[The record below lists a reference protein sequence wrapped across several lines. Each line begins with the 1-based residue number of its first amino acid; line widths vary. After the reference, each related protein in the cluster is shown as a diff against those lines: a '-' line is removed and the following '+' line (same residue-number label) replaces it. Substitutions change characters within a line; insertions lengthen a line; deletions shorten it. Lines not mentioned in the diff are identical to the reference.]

1 MTQAIAALRS
11 VGMTVE
17 GKIAGPLL
25 RAPLSSDA
33 ASLSEREIRA
43 SEITTFLRIALKSVC
58 DEERIK
64 RISSHSLKRTP
75 LAWCAKFGVAEPV
88 RSVLGRH
95 VSATAGSQAIY
106 AVDLATSAVKEF
118 EQVLGRISSGSFN
131 PDNPRAE
138 YFVSAASTPPVA
150 PQGDEVKAE
159 AEEPDAPMPT
169 SPIIVVGSDSE
180 SSSVSSD
187 SDTGSSSEDEAPPAK
202 VVRSEWPWSLDKA
215 LMHAKSKKCHY
226 VMAKSGGGNAIL
238 ACGKVGSGNY
248 VAPASFDQAHFKKRC
263 SEVKLSDAAFG
274 QLTALGITT
283 LGTAAHTVGTPGQDI
298 PDALIRE
305 WIETNTPGL
314 PLGDVAALKRI
325 FFESQTL
332 VLSSLRQSILD
343 PDATTKQKLPEAE
356 KSQRLSAFKAANPGL
371 FLDATSEP
379 GHSLL
384 ELACEQERQNVLQ
397 HIPIE
402 KCVSRQHEILNH
414 QKPSKMLELEAG
426 HIAVKET
433 SEVPE
438 QPVHGALAL
447 LEGLKRRG
455 YAYVMARCV
464 SLAPYEAYLA
474 KLMQHFRRAPPPNH
488 QRVGIDQL
496 IDADKMVFVY
506 LLEQG
511 VKPRAK
517 ADGSYELDSALHDAL
532 NSYQVSSLLLPLP
545 AGSKR
550 KLTPPTKQPWK
561 PLRCLPAL
569 RQREPMTVLAQEIF
583 QRSAGSC
590 NWTPNPSHNVVW
602 TRVLTQYA
610 KQWIG
615 DMPFTSVALLA
626 NLATTVV
633 FGDVLPVSGQC
644 IYFDAHLR
652 HATMPWSGRRVV
664 LAGFVI
670 KGYEAI
676 SDLVR
681 HGDLAAVERPI
692 FVAPQV
698 PVVFEL
704 FAGESASHT
713 HLPWGTNS
721 SGFATKEETAYPP
734 PLAAQIATAI
744 ARHLVDCE
752 WSPPEA
758 LPQPHSLLTA
768 CRAAVNEQPKSSKFP
783 ALVPEHCAVVLVKGP
798 RSVLSALPCAPM
810 ARIKC
815 PWPVPAAC
823 SCKLSVI
830 PAEDADLCE
839 VAWGIPHSPQA
850 FVASAAK
857 AGHPKSILAPKRLVL
872 WREIME
878 DLGYKDVAVFNEV
891 VEGTNLLGQVPLTGL
906 SQGSVDDEVKKK
918 SMEEHQA
925 GWLQGTGE
933 EAKVRLI
940 DDMSAST
947 VN

>member
-545 AGSKR
+545 AGKTR
-550 KLTPPTKQPWK
+550 NDQNAQIPI
-561 PLRCLPAL
+561 PLKL
-569 RQREPMTVLAQEIF
+569 RQLGGRA
-583 QRSAGSC
+583 
-590 NWTPNPSHNVVW
+590 
-602 TRVLTQYA
+602 LTKNGLRICFGY
-610 KQWIG
+610 
-615 DMPFTSVALLA
+615 
-626 NLATTVV
+626 NLE
-633 FGDVLPVSGQC
+633 GDVLPVSGQC

-676 SDLVR
+676 SAIWSVTVISLLSSGR
-681 HGDLAAVERPI
+681 SSLPRRFLTFALSESPLTTALSAAS
-692 FVAPQV
+692 
-698 PVVFEL
+698 
-704 FAGESASHT
+704 ESASHT

-830 PAEDADLCE
+830 PAEAQLLR
-839 VAWGIPHSPQA
+839 
-850 FVASAAK
+850 
-857 AGHPKSILAPKRLVL
+857 SILAPKRLVL

-891 VEGTNLLGQVPLTGL
+891 VEGTNLLGLKAALTMKSRKNL
-906 SQGSVDDEVKKK
+906 WKSIRPSHEVLYLFTDAAY
-918 SMEEHQA
+918 EA
-925 GWLQGTGE
+925 GRKLVSLLLAVE
-933 EAKVRLI
+933 
-940 DDMSAST
+940 DMA
-947 VN
+947 

>member
-1 MTQAIAALRS
+1 M
-11 VGMTVE
+11 
-17 GKIAGPLL
+17 PLN
-25 RAPLSSDA
+25 
-33 ASLSEREIRA
+33 IM
-43 SEITTFLRIALKSVC
+43 
-58 DEERIK
+58 
-64 RISSHSLKRTP
+64 
-75 LAWCAKFGVAEPV
+75 
-88 RSVLGRH
+88 
-95 VSATAGSQAIY
+95 
-106 AVDLATSAVKEF
+106 SAV
-118 EQVLGRISSGSFN
+118 L
-131 PDNPRAE
+131 
-138 YFVSAASTPPVA
+138 
-150 PQGDEVKAE
+150 
-159 AEEPDAPMPT
+159 
-169 SPIIVVGSDSE
+169 DSE
-180 SSSVSSD
+180 
-187 SDTGSSSEDEAPPAK
+187 
-202 VVRSEWPWSLDKA
+202 
-215 LMHAKSKKCHY
+215 
-226 VMAKSGGGNAIL
+226 
-238 ACGKVGSGNY
+238 
-248 VAPASFDQAHFKKRC
+248 AHFKKRC

-455 YAYVMARCV
+455 YAYVMARCF

-561 PLRCLPAL
+561 TLRPPQPYKGKGNGKRNTPGKTRNDQNAQIPIPLKL
-569 RQREPMTVLAQEIF
+569 RQLGGRA
-583 QRSAGSC
+583 
-590 NWTPNPSHNVVW
+590 
-602 TRVLTQYA
+602 LTKNGLRICFGYNLEGCKFKDRCQHAHVCA
-610 KQWIG
+610 KCDGPHPIG
-615 DMPFTSVALLA
+615 E
-626 NLATTVV
+626 
-633 FGDVLPVSGQC
+633 C
-644 IYFDAHLR
+644 
-652 HATMPWSGRRVV
+652 
-664 LAGFVI
+664 
-670 KGYEAI
+670 
-676 SDLVR
+676 
-681 HGDLAAVERPI
+681 
-692 FVAPQV
+692 
-698 PVVFEL
+698 
-704 FAGESASHT
+704 AS
-713 HLPWGTNS
+713 P
-721 SGFATKEETAYPP
+721 
-734 PLAAQIATAI
+734 
-744 ARHLVDCE
+744 
-752 WSPPEA
+752 
-758 LPQPHSLLTA
+758 
-768 CRAAVNEQPKSSKFP
+768 
-783 ALVPEHCAVVLVKGP
+783 
-798 RSVLSALPCAPM
+798 
-810 ARIKC
+810 
-815 PWPVPAAC
+815 
-823 SCKLSVI
+823 
-830 PAEDADLCE
+830 
-839 VAWGIPHSPQA
+839 
-850 FVASAAK
+850 
-857 AGHPKSILAPKRLVL
+857 
-872 WREIME
+872 
-878 DLGYKDVAVFNEV
+878 
-891 VEGTNLLGQVPLTGL
+891 
-906 SQGSVDDEVKKK
+906 
-918 SMEEHQA
+918 
-925 GWLQGTGE
+925 
-933 EAKVRLI
+933 
-940 DDMSAST
+940 
-947 VN
+947 